1 MAYNKKKIYDE
12 TASLIVDLCVRG
24 RLNSEEMHFLLNLL
38 DMSVLQRDNS
48 GLFAIL
54 KVWLKG
60 ENDEE
65 IDAIVKATLLA
76 IDFSNQKSLQTNTEL
91 IKGLIAEKY
100 TT

>member
-12 TASLIVDLCVRG
+12 TASLVVDLCVRG
-24 RLNSEEMHFLLNLL
+24 KLNPEEMHCLLNLL

-48 GLFAIL
+48 GLFAVL
-54 KVWLKG
+54 KLWLKG
-60 ENDEE
+60 ERDAE

-76 IDFSNQKSLQTNTEL
+76 IDFCDQDSLQTNTEL
-91 IKGLIAEKY
+91 IKGLIAEKH